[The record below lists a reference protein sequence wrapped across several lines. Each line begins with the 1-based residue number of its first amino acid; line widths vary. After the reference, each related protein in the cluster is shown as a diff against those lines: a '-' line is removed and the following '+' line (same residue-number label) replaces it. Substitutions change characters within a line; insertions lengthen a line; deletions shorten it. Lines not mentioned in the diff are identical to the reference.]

1 MGRGRGLRGAIGWS
15 GAGGSPLGRDTTS
28 RARGAPEGEGKRS
41 EPARD
46 EEASAVGMTKVQRG
60 PLLYVS

>member
-15 GAGGSPLGRDTTS
+15 GAGGLAVGRDTTG
-28 RARGAPEGEGKRS
+28 RARGALERAGKRS